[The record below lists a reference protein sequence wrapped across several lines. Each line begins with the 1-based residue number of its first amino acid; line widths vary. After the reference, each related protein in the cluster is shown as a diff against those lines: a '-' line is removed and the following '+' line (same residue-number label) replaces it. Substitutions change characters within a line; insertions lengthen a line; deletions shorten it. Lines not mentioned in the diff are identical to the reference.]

1 MMPLSDPAEAE
12 HVLHQRALRPQL
24 RFIPEAPWT
33 NADRGPPWA
42 RCVACI
48 NVVSLGAT
56 LQSRLETDGTDESH
70 CGLSGTHLWSTAS
83 RTMKQPSGHI
93 RYWENL
99 EENGI
104 DI

>member
-12 HVLHQRALRPQL
+12 LVLHQRALRPQL

-42 RCVACI
+42 RCVVCI

-56 LQSRLETDGTDESH
+56 LQWGGVASV
-70 CGLSGTHLWSTAS
+70 GLISGLQH
-83 RTMKQPSGHI
+83 Q
-93 RYWENL
+93 EQ
-99 EENGI
+99 
-104 DI
+104 